1 MEALR
6 IAASLANLNHSGVA
20 MLAASPQLNPTKH
33 IQIILEHATVET
45 ENTIIVT
52 QETERKR
59 IFKAVVPFVDCE
71 V

>member
-33 IQIILEHATVET
+33 IQIILETG
-45 ENTIIVT
+45 NTIIISP
-52 QETERKR
+52 ETERDRER
-59 IFKAVVPFVDCE
+59 IFKAVVPLADCE